1 MIKFPDTSDTLRFD
15 PLEDLKLRSDSGTH
29 NENENTL
36 GFPQREKSGIIR
48 RRSGTKV
55 LAPFCSLNI
64 LFLRRGPSQAPLA
77 HILSIDSHMH
87 TYEKTRR
94 EGERRIVPIPE
105 FLSIDRSGDA
115 PSPPRVCTRD
125 ANFSICKSCIGR
137 YANARNMCAP
147 SFSNPFPPSTPKMI
161 GNAPDIC
168 ISWIFPLIV
177 YRDHCTVG
185 SGMGR
190 WFLRI
195 HDGSKPLIR
204 ISHWIEPVLGLTDCL
219 ECSQDPVVSGFLM
232 FFTAESVCSQM
243 FLRIN

>member
-1 MIKFPDTSDTLRFD
+1 MLFYNRSIITIKFPDAPDTLSFHSKISNSEAIR
-15 PLEDLKLRSDSGTH
+15 EH

-36 GFPQREKSGIIR
+36 GFPQREKSGIIH

-64 LFLRRGPSQAPLA
+64 LFLRRGPSQAPLV

-94 EGERRIVPIPE
+94 EGEEDVPIPE
-105 FLSIDRSGDA
+105 FLSIDRSGEA

-125 ANFSICKSCIGR
+125 ANFSVCKSCIGR

-147 SFSNPFPPSTPKMI
+147 SFSNPFPPSAPKMI

-185 SGMGR
+185 SSVPGR
-190 WFLRI
+190 DADSYVYVY
-195 HDGSKPLIR
+195 DGSKPLIR
-204 ISHWIEPVLGLTDCL
+204 ISH
-219 ECSQDPVVSGFLM
+219 
-232 FFTAESVCSQM
+232 
-243 FLRIN
+243 